1 MARTRLNAINA
12 CLRGISLAPIAVDD
26 DTDID
31 AATAG
36 EVVDQISH
44 EIQSRGWFFNKEHN
58 WKLTPDPITGYIAA
72 PSSALSIITTG
83 QSRNVHLSIR
93 GDKIYDLY
101 NHTFDLRGRETSYGS
116 DIKYIEFSFITELPF
131 EQLPPSARIAISY
144 IARQQFAQ
152 DMEVDEK
159 RWKFQTTDAE
169 TAENTLLREEARNK
183 KRNSLTDNA
192 VNAHFIAVVGGS
204 NSQAYSTSIFPK
216 RNTY

>member
-1 MARTRLNAINA
+1 MSRTRLDAINA
-12 CLRGISLAPIAVDD
+12 CLRGISLAPIPVED
-26 DTDID
+26 DTGID

-36 EVVDQISH
+36 QVVDQISH

-72 PSSALSIITTG
+72 PPSALSIITTG
-83 QSRNVHLSIR
+83 ASRNVGLSIR

-101 NHTFDLRGRETSYGS
+101 NHTFDLRDRVTDYNS
-116 DIKYIEFSFITELPF
+116 DVEYIDFSFITELPF
-131 EQLPPSARIAISY
+131 KDIAPIARIAISY
-144 IARQQFAQ
+144 VARQQYAQ

-159 RWKFQTTDAE
+159 RWKFQVTDAKDAM
-169 TAENTLLREEARNK
+169 TALMREETRNK

-192 VNAHFIAVVGGS
+192 INAQFIAVVGGS
-204 NSQAYSTSIFPK
+204 NSQAYTTSVFPK